1 MRARPVRQS
10 VLGIALCAA
19 TLFGSACF
27 GGQSPPQPTATT
39 GGPPLS
45 PAPAL
50 ASPSPLAAPSPS
62 PTATRASGPEQTY
75 TVEAGDTLG
84 TISQK
89 FYGDPTLWRKIYDA
103 NRSAIGD
110 DPDAIKVGTQ
120 LRIPPKD

>member
-1 MRARPVRQS
+1 LA
-10 VLGIALCAA
+10 IALCAA
-19 TLFGSACF
+19 ALFSSACF
-27 GGQSPPQPTATT
+27 GGQAPQATPTSSGPATVP
-39 GGPPLS
+39 PPLS

-50 ASPSPLAAPSPS
+50 ASPSPLAVPSPS
-62 PTATRASGPEQTY
+62 PTPARASGPEQSY

-84 TISQK
+84 TIAQK
-89 FYGDPTLWRKIYDA
+89 FYGDSTLWRKIYDA